1 MQSQDKYTRK
11 DDGTRRAVYAH
22 EGTYLGF
29 CSEGVLAPPPGLDLS
44 QFAGELKA
52 LGFKSNKRSK
62 KDDTESTE

>member
-1 MQSQDKYTRK
+1 VQSQDKYARK

-22 EGTYLGF
+22 GTYLGF

-52 LGFKSNKRSK
+52 LGFKTKRSK
-62 KDDTESTE
+62 KDDSESTE